1 MNKAAFS
8 LKEYMFDKV
17 KIDFSNKTSNE
28 LDIVFNPSGVFKADE
43 SAFELKFIFNA
54 HNGNVENSFVEI
66 ECIANFKFEEKVTFE
81 EIPSYFFRN
90 SIAILFPYVR
100 AFISTVTLQANI
112 PPIVLPTM
120 NLSELEKPL
129 KENTSQEE

>member
-1 MNKAAFS
+1 MKKAAFS

-17 KIDFSNKTSNE
+17 KIDFAKKTSNE
-28 LDIVFNPSGVFKADE
+28 LDIDFNPYGVFKANE
-43 SAFELKFIFNA
+43 SVFELKFVFNA
-54 HNGNVENSFVEI
+54 HNGNIENSFVEI
-66 ECIANFKFEEKVTFE
+66 QCIANFKFEDNITFE

-112 PPIVLPTM
+112 SPVILPTM

-129 KENTSQEE
+129 KENTRQE